1 MRVCGYRHRIC
12 GGGLFRF
19 GKHDFLRGAGALVFW
34 GICVALLVLTALL
47 GTVGL
52 GAKRWLIIGPVSIQI
67 SEFAKI
73 AFVLLAAR
81 IAEDY
86 RNGAIDMQ
94 EVFRQ
99 AAIFIIIPLVV
110 FVYHAIRPR
119 YYAYLLCGPFHGF
132 GTIGPAEQGNN
143 WFVSAW
149 CRDGLDFYFGFKL
162 SLRSTF

>member
-1 MRVCGYRHRIC
+1 MVYSSSSITAFVEQGDSTGRLLNSARLWLSASYLRW
-12 GGGLFRF
+12 LPFF
-19 GKHDFLRGAGALVFW
+19 GKHDFLRGAGALVFG

-47 GTVGL
+47 GTGWSC
-52 GAKRWLIIGPVSIQI
+52 AKRWLIIGPVSIQI

-99 AAIFIIIPLVV
+99 AAIFIIIPLGF

-119 YYAYLLCGPFHGF
+119 YYNLFVAWAFL
-132 GTIGPAEQGNN
+132 
-143 WFVSAW
+143 WFWYYRA
-149 CRDGLDFYFGFKL
+149 CRAGQ
-162 SLRSTF
+162 

>member
-1 MRVCGYRHRIC
+1 M
-12 GGGLFRF
+12 
-19 GKHDFLRGAGALVFW
+19 FW

-99 AAIFIIIPLVV
+99 AAIFIIIPLGFLFITQSDLGTTLICCVGLFMV
-110 FVYHAIRPR
+110 W
-119 YYAYLLCGPFHGF
+119 YYRA
-132 GTIGPAEQGNN
+132 
-143 WFVSAW
+143 
-149 CRDGLDFYFGFKL
+149 CRAGQ
-162 SLRSTF
+162 